1 MPTAIGV
8 FQFTVEARAG
18 TNPVVRK
25 TYTLTVTEP
34 GAELPPRSTVDTVP
48 SPLEPGCAV

>member
-18 TNPVVRK
+18 TNPTVRR
-25 TYTLTVTEP
+25 TYTLIVTEL
-34 GAELPPRSTVDTVP
+34 GAEVPPRSTVDTVP